1 MRRHHRRIGRRAE
14 DERGWAAEPRFTG
27 SPPREGVASNG
38 KRPRSRSRGR
48 FQFLGG
54 SAPNAG
60 CYPASLLGDG
70 LGSRA
75 LLGAA
80 TDLFVRPDEDVRH
93 DRADDGDARGDEQR
107 TLEAAH
113 ERLGRRHVA
122 DL

>member
-48 FQFLGG
+48 FQFSGPNGG
-54 SAPNAG
+54 KRKP
-60 CYPASLLGDG
+60 LLGDG
-70 LGSRA
+70 LGSGA